1 MAKVRRAGSGALA
14 FLVGLSLLLAACGGP
29 AGSLQDPRLEVLED
43 MRRLGLPP
51 EVVATYGEALENLG
65 PPLAPQ
71 GTGDLQLVQA
81 IALGSVAH
89 YEAYY
94 ARRQD
99 YPQFDWSRDGCSAPE
114 GLGLG
119 YRETFRPA
127 CNVHDFGYRNF
138 PRFPELYNERGRRLA
153 DDNFLVNMNAI
164 CRPMGL
170 MNRAACY
177 SAAHAYYWAVRAFG
191 GGHFYR

>member
-1 MAKVRRAGSGALA
+1 MTRLKRQAFALLA
-14 FLVGLSLLLAACGGP
+14 WLALLLAACGGP
-29 AGSLQDPRLEVLED
+29 SGSLGEPRLEVLED
-43 MRRLGLPP
+43 MRRLGVAP
-51 EVVATYGEALENLG
+51 EAIAAYEEALETLKEST
-65 PPLAPQ
+65 LAPQ
-71 GTGDLQLVQA
+71 AAGDLWLVQA
-81 IALGSVAH
+81 IALGGVAN

-94 ARRQD
+94 AGRQA

-138 PRFPELYNERGRRLA
+138 PNFPELYNERGRRLA

-164 CRPMGL
+164 CRPMGTL
-170 MNRAACY
+170 SRGACY
-177 SAAHAYYWAVRAFG
+177 SAAYAYYQAVRLFG
-191 GGHFYR
+191 RSHFYR